1 MDFLN
6 LPAGMEKIILYD
18 DHYYWLYGWSV
29 HLAAARYIDSTTI
42 EVRSADNFAS
52 VVDRDVCFSILPWE
66 GHFIT
71 DATLVYYAGVWCFAA
86 GLAVDDPTLDL
97 VAEVAVFD
105 IENQEAVWRIKAL
118 LEYHRNGAGNPRL
131 PPQMTIT

>member
-6 LPAGMEKIILYD
+6 LPAGMAKIILYD
-18 DHYYWLYGWSV
+18 DHYCWLYGWNV

-42 EVRSADNFAS
+42 EVRSADDFAS

-71 DATLVYYAGVWCFAA
+71 DATLVYYDGVWCFAA
-86 GLAVDDPTLDL
+86 GL
-97 VAEVAVFD
+97 AVFD